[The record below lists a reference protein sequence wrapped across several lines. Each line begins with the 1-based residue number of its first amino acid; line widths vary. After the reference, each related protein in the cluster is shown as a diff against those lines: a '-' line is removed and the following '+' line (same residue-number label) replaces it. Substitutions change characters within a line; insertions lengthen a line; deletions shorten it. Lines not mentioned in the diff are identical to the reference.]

1 MSKSGKPF
9 DLRPVSPISPIGYN
23 APTLVALTHQK
34 IRTKAITSKS
44 KLATARAT
52 PLAAATTLI
61 KAFKVTTLFISTHAD
76 HKLY

>member
-9 DLRPVSPISPIGYN
+9 DLRPASPISPIDYN
-23 APTLVALTHQK
+23 APTLAALLHQR
-34 IRTKAITSKS
+34 IRTKTITSKS

-52 PLAAATTLI
+52 PLAAASTLI
-61 KAFKVTTLFISTHAD
+61 KAFKVITLFISTHAD

>member
-23 APTLVALTHQK
+23 APILADLTHQ
-34 IRTKAITSKS
+34 RTRAKTIISKS

-52 PLAAATTLI
+52 PLAAATSLI
-61 KAFKVTTLFISTHAD
+61 KAFKVITLFISTHAD